1 MIQLETADKPAIDNK
16 YMYTVSSA
24 RKLVNKDKAAT
35 AIVTTSAVI
44 GIPRLFTFWK
54 DFGAIPSFASDHSI
68 RVAAYNPEFAT
79 DSNAVIITK
88 FIISAAYGIPILSN
102 TTTNGLSITPAS
114 FQEINPTKIVIVKMK
129 NNIMRHTVLRI
140 ARGIVFSGF
149 SLSPAA
155 IPINSVPWNEK
166 LTVIIVSNTAAS
178 PFGNNPPSL
187 TKLEKRG
194 AASFP
199 SYDINPNN
207 ALPPRTTKARM
218 VTTLIL
224 ENQNSNSA

>member
-1 MIQLETADKPAIDNK
+1 MNRDNP
-16 YMYTVSSA
+16 
-24 RKLVNKDKAAT
+24 AT

-54 DFGAIPSFASDHSI
+54 EVGAIPSFASDHSI

-79 DSNAVIITK
+79 DNNAVIITK

-140 ARGIVFSGF
+140 ARGIVFSGS

-178 PFGNNPPSL
+178 PFGKSPPSL

-207 ALPPRTTKARM
+207 ALPPSTTNARI
-218 VTTLIL
+218 VITLIL

>member
-35 AIVTTSAVI
+35 AISYMTSAVI

-102 TTTNGLSITPAS
+102 TTTNGLSITPA

-140 ARGIVFSGF
+140 ARGIVFLIFTF
-149 SLSPAA
+149 SRC
-155 IPINSVPWNEK
+155 
-166 LTVIIVSNTAAS
+166 
-178 PFGNNPPSL
+178 NP
-187 TKLEKRG
+187 
-194 AASFP
+194 
-199 SYDINPNN
+199 D
-207 ALPPRTTKARM
+207 
-218 VTTLIL
+218 
-224 ENQNSNSA
+224 